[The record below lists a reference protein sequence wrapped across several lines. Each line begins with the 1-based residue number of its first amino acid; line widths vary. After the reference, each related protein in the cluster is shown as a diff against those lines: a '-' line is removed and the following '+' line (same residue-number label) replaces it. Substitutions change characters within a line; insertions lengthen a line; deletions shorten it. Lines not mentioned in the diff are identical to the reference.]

1 MSEVWIMK
9 YLAQSAE
16 DGTMPLLTCVVAPEV
31 SGGELYEPLIIT
43 GAPRRKKLEKTRV
56 DEKNRKTLWEMSE
69 KAAGRDV

>member
-43 GAPRRKKLEKTRV
+43 GAPEEETGEVVRRREEQKDALG
-56 DEKNRKTLWEMSE
+56 DEREGG
-69 KAAGRDV
+69 GRDV